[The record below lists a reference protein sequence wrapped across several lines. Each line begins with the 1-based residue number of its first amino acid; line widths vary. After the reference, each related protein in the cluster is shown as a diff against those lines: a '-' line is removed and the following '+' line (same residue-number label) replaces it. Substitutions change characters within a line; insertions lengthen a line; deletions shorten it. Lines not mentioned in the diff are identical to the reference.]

1 VSEAT
6 AAAASAPGPALARA
20 QAAPLVGA
28 ERMLGAVMIAAA
40 TFMVVL
46 DITIAN
52 VSVATISGDLG
63 VSATQGTWIV
73 TSYAAAQAIAMPLT
87 GWLTR
92 RFGQVRLIVWSVLLF
107 TGASLVCGLAKDLD
121 TLVAFRV
128 VQGLVAGPMVPV
140 SQSLLLATFGPGGA
154 STALAVWSMTATLAP
169 ITGPIIGGWI
179 TEQISWPWIF
189 YINVPVGL
197 LAGAMIWILYRERE
211 TPRQRV
217 PVDVVGLALLA
228 IWVAA
233 LQVMLDKGKEL
244 DWFASTEIVA
254 LACVAGAGFLLF
266 LAWELLDNPH
276 PIVDLHLLR
285 DRDFW
290 TGTATLSVGYAVFFG
305 AIVVLPLWLQQYM
318 GYTQIWAGMMMMPFG
333 LLALVMAP
341 FVARS
346 VQVVDPRLVASLGF
360 LVFALVSF
368 MRAEFSMQ
376 ADWMTIALP
385 MFIQGA
391 ANVMFF
397 LPLTALGL
405 RSMTPEK
412 MPGATGLQN
421 FLRYMGGAVG
431 ASLAITLWE
440 DRAKLHR
447 AQLAE
452 HVVRGDPATESMLRS
467 LETHGYSPE
476 QALASIDHALEVE
489 ARMLSTVDLFWI
501 SGVLFLALAVIV
513 WLANAP
519 RAAAKM
525 AAITP
530 GSHQ

>member
-1 VSEAT
+1 VS
-6 AAAASAPGPALARA
+6 
-20 QAAPLVGA
+20 AAPSAAVAAPAPLAGA
-28 ERMLGAVMIAAA
+28 ERWLGAVMIAVA

-52 VSVATISGDLG
+52 VSVATIAGDLG

-92 RFGQVRLIVWSVLLF
+92 RFGQVRIIVWSVLLF
-107 TGASLVCGLAKDLD
+107 TASSLLCGMADSLD

-154 STALAVWSMTATLAP
+154 GIALSVWSMTATLAP

-179 TEQISWPWIF
+179 TEVYSWPWIF
-189 YINVPVGL
+189 FINVPVGVL
-197 LAGAMIWILYRERE
+197 CGGLIWLIYRERE
-211 TPRQRV
+211 TPRQRT
-217 PVDVVGLALLA
+217 PVDVVGLVLLA
-228 IWVAA
+228 VWVGA
-233 LQVMLDKGKEL
+233 LQILLDKGKEL
-244 DWFASTEIVA
+244 DWFASTEIVVLAGVA
-254 LACVAGAGFLLF
+254 LAGFAFF
-266 LAWELLDNPH
+266 LVWELLDNPH
-276 PIVDLHLLR
+276 PIVDLQLLR

-290 TGTATLSVGYAVFFG
+290 TGTTALSVGYAVFFG
-305 AIVVLPLWLQQYM
+305 AIVVLPLWLQEFM
-318 GYTQIWAGMMMMPFG
+318 GYTQIWAGLMMMPFG
-333 LLALVMAP
+333 LLALVLAP
-341 FVARS
+341 VIGRTLH
-346 VQVVDPRLVASLGF
+346 VIDPRLMASAGF
-360 LVFALVSF
+360 LIFALVSF
-368 MRAEFSMQ
+368 MRAEFSLE

-397 LPLTALGL
+397 LPLTGLALRG
-405 RSMTPEK
+405 MTPEK

-431 ASLAITLWE
+431 ASLAITLWD

-452 HVVRGDPATESMLRS
+452 HVAAGDWRTEEALAALQSGGLA
-467 LETHGYSPE
+467 PE
-476 QALASIDHALEVE
+476 QALAHLDRTLDAQ
-489 ARMLSTVDLFWI
+489 ARMLSTVDLFWL
-501 SGVLFLALAVIV
+501 SGVLFLALTVLV

-525 AAITP
+525 AAAT
-530 GSHQ
+530 GSPE